1 MDYTQISSTSWPL
14 LGLLQLVPLLA
25 GLILIRLRGRRATL
39 LAIGV
44 SVFQSLLA
52 LLIYALFDTSLAGN
66 TFQFAEEI
74 GIFGAFH
81 YHAAVDG
88 VSVVFL
94 LLTALL
100 GFISIIF
107 VILRNLHNSSI
118 LAVMLLIQSTLM
130 GQFLTVDLLW
140 FSLLSWLEVTF
151 ITYLSMRWATI
162 WDARL
167 MIIRFLQFMGISLSL
182 FLAGTFMFGWLHAY
196 GSNGDIQRWSFDLF
210 DLVHLS
216 LRPETASI
224 LFFLLFYGLAI
235 RIPIF
240 PMHGW
245 LPLFITHGNIAV
257 GPILFLGLKVGIYG
271 LIRFILPLLPDAVM
285 QWQELIIGMALFGIF
300 YAAFLATRQNNLRRL
315 LAFAIISHSSILLIA
330 LFSLNKEGFM
340 GSIFLALNFGLA
352 ISSLLVMTGL
362 IWQRTGTIDINK
374 LGGLFNIIPFVGVA
388 FLLASLAIIGMPLTP
403 GFDGVHLMLEASIH
417 RFGGLVAIA
426 ASIGNV
432 IAAAFLLRAFQR
444 AFLST
449 PKKTVSWNMSPM
461 YLTEIVL
468 AGTVIIA
475 TLSVGFHSKPWLE
488 LINTATEPL
497 GTFYDALH
505 EKQKIS
511 EREEAQEN
519 LPSPSGNPITIPVHT
534 KGI

>member
-1 MDYTQISSTSWPL
+1 
-14 LGLLQLVPLLA
+14 
-25 GLILIRLRGRRATL
+25 
-39 LAIGV
+39 
-44 SVFQSLLA
+44 
-52 LLIYALFDTSLAGN
+52 
-66 TFQFAEEI
+66 
-74 GIFGAFH
+74 
-81 YHAAVDG
+81 
-88 VSVVFL
+88 
-94 LLTALL
+94 
-100 GFISIIF
+100 
-107 VILRNLHNSSI
+107 
-118 LAVMLLIQSTLM
+118 
-130 GQFLTVDLLW
+130 
-140 FSLLSWLEVTF
+140 
-151 ITYLSMRWATI
+151 MRWATI

-182 FLAGTFMFGWLHAY
+182 FLAGTFMFGWLHAH
-196 GSNGDIQRWSFDLF
+196 GGGDGNIQRWSFDLF

-216 LRPETASI
+216 LEPATASI

-362 IWQRTGTIDINK
+362 IWQRTNTIDINK

-444 AFLST
+444 AFLSP
-449 PKKTVSWNMSPM
+449 PKKTVSWDISPM
-461 YLTEIVL
+461 YFTEIVL

-475 TLSVGFHSKPWLE
+475 TLSVGFYSKPWLE
-488 LINTATEPL
+488 LIDTATEPL
-497 GTFYDALH
+497 GAFYDELN
-505 EKQKIS
+505 EKQKTP
-511 EREEAQEN
+511 EREDVQEHI
-519 LPSPSGNPITIPVHT
+519 PSPLGKPITIPVHT